1 MTARTEID
9 RLIAAAAPY
18 WAGEAEVVRT
28 YWTSPVRSMATDLV
42 WLERQCFKEFWGT
55 GAQKYDRGGAFVGVM
70 NWLLERQKEID
81 LTLPR
86 AEVLDVL
93 EGLKAEFSHYCA
105 FADIYDAIRP
115 AGTPAMTPDALETW
129 PEEDA
134 LAAVRYGHQDRHGKI
149 GLRACNFTEGG
160 YCALFAEGKAL
171 KGRGGIEEKI
181 AAACAFVYE
190 DEFDHMLRG
199 VVDIGNEGFGAADW
213 QLMRELVVEQL
224 RARIHMRNAQFNFP
238 MAEARV
244 QAIFRGEIAPAQFD
258 YARAGL
264 AAA

>member
-1 MTARTEID
+1 MNARAQIE
-9 RLIAAAAPY
+9 RLVAAAAHY

-28 YWTSPVRSMATDLV
+28 YWTAPLRRAATDLR

-70 NWLLERQKEID
+70 KYLLERQQEID
-81 LTLPR
+81 RGLPR
-86 AEVLDVL
+86 SEVLDVL

-115 AGTPAMTPDALETW
+115 AETPPITPEALSSW
-129 PEEDA
+129 PAEDA
-134 LAAVRYGHQDRHGKI
+134 LAALRHGHQDKHGTV

-160 YCALFAEGKAL
+160 YCALFAEGKKL
-171 KGRGGIEEKI
+171 GGKGGIDDMI
-181 AAACAFVYE
+181 AKACTFVFE
-190 DEFDHMLRG
+190 DEFEHMLRG
-199 VVDIGNEGFGAADW
+199 IVDIGNEGFSDADW
-213 QLMRELVVEQL
+213 ELMSALVADQL
-224 RARIHMRNAQFNFP
+224 RHRIRMRNEQFSFPISEARIA
-238 MAEARV
+238 
-244 QAIFRGEIAPAQFD
+244 AIFRGEIEPARFD